1 MVIILSE
8 FRPKSVKGSIVP
20 LHSKFE
26 VRNMVPR
33 NCVKTK
39 FWTFVEKMDHIRNV
53 LWLKTSKPKFS

>member
-39 FWTFVEKMDHIRNV
+39 FWTFVEKMDHIRNE